1 MAVVTQ
7 GSADTQPSH
16 YPVSWTVRTLTAS
29 SSCCPP
35 PVSQYVLIIIV
46 TLYKFGLS
54 VCQMYAGQKRGWSIF
69 IVITRFK
76 IPMQGEVWLCE
87 PEKREQV
94 GGGVC
99 PAGQLAGR
107 GQSCAAGPHPACH
120 CIIHHSCG
128 GPQIA
133 LLPASRAISLA
144 HHGVRPACIAR
155 PGPATCLH

>member
-46 TLYKFGLS
+46 TLDTFGLS
-54 VCQMYAGQKRGWSIF
+54 LCQMNVGQKH
-69 IVITRFK
+69 
-76 IPMQGEVWLCE
+76 MQGEVWQCE

-107 GQSCAAGPHPACH
+107 GQSCAAGPQPACH

-155 PGPATCLH
+155 PGPTTCLH